1 MSAAEDYP
9 EIRRLVDGL
18 GAFRV
23 EDVEQEAE
31 MILAELDIVRARVK
45 LLEAELAATQ
55 VALRMAGNGSAS
67 YEQIREHL
75 AGWTIDNGGRDTCA
89 KCNLGRCPGLTGG
102 RDQFGDRCPC
112 VHPNGHDGAC
122 QCKHQMSG
130 ATR

>member
-1 MSAAEDYP
+1 MANPKQNITIETGEDYP

-55 VALRMAGNGSAS
+55 VALRMAG
-67 YEQIREHL
+67 Y
-75 AGWTIDNGGRDTCA
+75 
-89 KCNLGRCPGLTGG
+89 
-102 RDQFGDRCPC
+102 
-112 VHPNGHDGAC
+112 DGAL
-122 QCKHQMSG
+122 
-130 ATR
+130 TR

>member
-55 VALRMAGNGSAS
+55 VALRMAG
-67 YEQIREHL
+67 Y
-75 AGWTIDNGGRDTCA
+75 
-89 KCNLGRCPGLTGG
+89 
-102 RDQFGDRCPC
+102 
-112 VHPNGHDGAC
+112 DGAL
-122 QCKHQMSG
+122 
-130 ATR
+130 TR